1 MYDVFQEEIIFYHTG
16 ARMFKGQGR
25 RITWLAALTIIA
37 GVIMGCSDPHKFEIA
52 KLTEEQKQEV
62 GKKLTADEGQKLT
75 GYIMRTSF
83 ASKELPAGV
92 TVGQGIK
99 DQELWIEN
107 QKVEAAKAEEL
118 RRKVEAERKAKQEA
132 FAKMLSV
139 ALVAKR
145 NNLGEYDQRMVMFDL
160 AYENK
165 SDKDI
170 AGVKGILHI
179 NDMFGDKIINIRW
192 SFDEGVDAKQTAVE
206 RGSGIKINQFMDD
219 HMKLWS
225 ADQAKIKASYEVQT
239 IVFKDGTRLDAPD

>member
-1 MYDVFQEEIIFYHTG
+1 MMHAKLQLFFYHTG
-16 ARMFKGQGR
+16 ARMFKGRGKLINR
-25 RITWLAALTIIA
+25 AAALTIFA
-37 GVIMGCSDPHKFEIA
+37 GVLVGCSDPHKFEIA

-62 GKKLTADEGQKLT
+62 GKKLTAEEGQKLT

-92 TVGQGIK
+92 TVGQAIK

-107 QKVEAAKAEEL
+107 QKAEAAKAEEL
-118 RRKVEAERKAKQEA
+118 KKKVEAERKAKQEA

-139 ALVAKR
+139 ALVEKR
-145 NNLGEYDQRMVMFDL
+145 NNLGEYDQRMVMLDL

-170 AGVKGILHI
+170 AGVKGILHL

-192 SFDEGVDAKQTAVE
+192 SSDGGIGAKQTAVE

-225 ADQAKIKASYEVQT
+225 TDQAKIKANYEVQT
-239 IVFKDGTRLDAPD
+239 IVFKDGTRLDAPE